1 LKAQVTDVGQ
11 RHSLWASVGV
21 CIFLVAAT
29 WFVFGQTLGH
39 DFTNYDD
46 NTYVYQ
52 NPKVA
57 AGLSFSGVS
66 WAFTHVHAQNWHP
79 LTTISHMLDCQLYGL
94 RARGHHF
101 TNVVLHTGAAV
112 LLFFVLR
119 QMTATFW
126 RSAFVAALFAIHP
139 LHVESVAW
147 IAERKDVLSG
157 IFFML
162 TLGAYTRYARK
173 PSIGRYIVMSIFL
186 ACGLMSKPMLV
197 TTPFILLLLDWWPLR
212 RFEGSTSN
220 GGESRRRPS
229 LDRQSIRRWL
239 IFEKLP
245 LLSLSIASAIITFLA
260 QRQAIGL
267 PEELPISWR
276 ISNAIMSYMLYVWQ
290 MFWPVK
296 LGAFYPHPENR
307 LPAWE
312 IVFAGVFVAGI
323 TIAAIVFRKK
333 RPYLMTGWLWYLG
346 MLVPVIGILQVGWQA
361 RADRY
366 TYLPHIGL
374 YIGFTWTFGE
384 FAAKRRLRKIVAAI
398 AVAIVAA
405 LSWIARAQASSW
417 RNSETLWRH
426 TLTVTGDN
434 DVAENNVGIVLWA
447 QGKLDDAISHFES
460 ALKIRSQNAP
470 AQDNLAK
477 ALLEKGNL
485 AQALLHA
492 RKLVE
497 LQPENLEGR
506 NILGTIVFQKGQ
518 AKDAVTEWE
527 NVLAIDPDNG
537 NAASN
542 LAWVYATYPGESIR
556 NGERA
561 VELAERALRLS
572 GAKNAL
578 IFRTLAAAYAERGRF
593 ELAIATAER
602 GRELALTQGNVAL
615 AGEFDTNIALYRA
628 GTPLR
633 DASVINIQRSP

>member
-11 RHSLWASVGV
+11 RHSLWASLGV

-186 ACGLMSKPMLV
+186 VCGLMSKPMLV
-197 TTPFILLLLDWWPLR
+197 TTPFVLLLLDWWPLR
-212 RFEGSTSN
+212 RFQESTSS
-220 GGESRRRPS
+220 GGESRGRSS
-229 LDRQSIRRWL
+229 LDRQSIRRRL
-239 IFEKLP
+239 IFEKIP
-245 LLSLSIASAIITFLA
+245 LLILSIASAIITFLA

-267 PEELPISWR
+267 PEELPINWR

-290 MFWPVK
+290 MFWPLK

-307 LPAWE
+307 LPTWE
-312 IVFAGVFVAGI
+312 IVFAGAFIAAI
-323 TIAAIVFRKK
+323 TIAAIVCRKK
-333 RPYLMTGWLWYLG
+333 QPYLMTGWLWYLG

-374 YIGFTWTFGE
+374 YIGLTWTVAE
-384 FAAKRRLRKIVAAI
+384 FAAKRRLGKIVAAI
-398 AVAIVAA
+398 AIAIVAA
-405 LSWIARAQASSW
+405 LSWIARAQASYW

-477 ALLEKGNL
+477 ALLEKGDL

-506 NILGTIVFQKGQ
+506 NILGTIVFQEGEV
-518 AKDAVTEWE
+518 KDAVTEWE

-542 LAWVYATYPGESIR
+542 LAWVYATYSGESIR

-628 GTPLR
+628 GRPLR
-633 DASVINIQRSP
+633 DAKRD